1 LPDKEGEG
9 AGSGSQASGAGTPPA
24 GDLKNQTAKMTMDE
38 AFARIKELEKENK
51 DQAAIIGDLT
61 SHLKEANDVLE
72 GQKKGTLISDILAK
86 STFKLPDLAGK
97 SVDDLKNIK
106 MTLDSAMLPNINS
119 VRIGVHSAELS
130 DREKGLTIGDL
141 SVVTAAQRKQRRE
154 AS

>member
-1 LPDKEGEG
+1 LPENEGEG
-9 AGSGSQASGAGTPPA
+9 AESGSQASGSTPPA
-24 GDLKNQTAKMTMDE
+24 GDLKNKAAKMTMDE
-38 AFARIKELEKENK
+38 AFARIKELEKSNK
-51 DQAAIIGDLT
+51 DQALVITDLT
-61 SHLKEANDVLE
+61 KQLSEANDVLE

-141 SVVTAAQRKQRRE
+141 SVVTAAQRKLRKE